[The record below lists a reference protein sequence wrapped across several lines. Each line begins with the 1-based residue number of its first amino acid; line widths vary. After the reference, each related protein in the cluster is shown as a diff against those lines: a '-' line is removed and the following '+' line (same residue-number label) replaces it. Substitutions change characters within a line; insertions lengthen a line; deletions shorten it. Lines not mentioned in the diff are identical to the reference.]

1 VSTVRDIAASA
12 GVSPATVSRSLNNPE
27 VVSRSVRER
36 VLREAERLGY
46 RQSPQQKPGMRSI
59 GLLYFD
65 ETPGGQYVGYDA
77 VIWAGV
83 IRAAQTM
90 KMNVVALDPLSRHDD
105 ESFSQFAERMGVDGL
120 VIRVDEQSRHL
131 CTQVARDGVPHIVVA
146 DRFENATINY
156 IQCDSRDAS
165 TAAIRHLIE
174 LGHTT
179 IGICHNVVTDTD
191 HQDRID
197 GYETALKEAG
207 IKADPRL
214 RVPASP
220 SLDGGTAALTQFLA
234 MANPPT
240 AIFAADPMLAI
251 GITRRAHELKL
262 LVPEEMSVV
271 GVDDGE
277 MRRISLPCYTAIRQ
291 DASEIGFRAGQW
303 LCREIRDDVA
313 AGGKL
318 QLRLEAFL
326 EINQSTAPPPKNPV
340 RITPNGQRVGI

>member
-1 VSTVRDIAASA
+1 MSTVRDIATSA

-27 VVSRSVRER
+27 VVSRPVRER

-46 RQSPQQKPGMRSI
+46 RQLPQKKAEMRSI

-83 IRAAQTM
+83 IRAAQTL
-90 KMNVVALDPLSRHDD
+90 KTNVVTLDPLSRNDGEPFDH
-105 ESFSQFAERMGVDGL
+105 FVERMGVDGL
-120 VIRVDEQSRHL
+120 VIRVDEQCRHL
-131 CTQVARDGVPHIVVA
+131 CAEVARAGVPHIVVA
-146 DRFENATINY
+146 DRFEDATINY
-156 IQCDSRDAS
+156 IQCDSREAS
-165 TAAIRHLIE
+165 TAAVRHLIE
-174 LGHTT
+174 LGHTA
-179 IGICHNVVTDTD
+179 IGMCHNVVTDTD

-197 GYETALKEAG
+197 GYEAALKEAG
-207 IKADPRL
+207 IEIDPRL

-220 SLDGGTAALTQFLA
+220 SLDGGAAVLTQFLA
-234 MANPPT
+234 MAKPPT
-240 AIFAADPMLAI
+240 AIFAADPMLAV
-251 GITRRAHELKL
+251 GITRRAHELGL
-262 LVPEEMSVV
+262 LVPDEMSVV

-326 EINQSTAPPPKNPV
+326 EINQSTASPPKNPV
-340 RITPNGQRVGI
+340 RMTPNGQRVEV